1 MQMPISGVNCLL
13 LDCVCWDKDRFG
25 KDYMGEF
32 DLALEDVF
40 QNEQTAQEPK
50 WYPLKSKRPGV
61 KKGHVSGEVLLQFTI
76 LDAGNNATTPQQTM
90 EKFKLLCRSESGEL
104 LGPETPTSRTTYGD
118 EQGDDEDE
126 RTDDDEEPSDETDDQ
141 TKPESAEKRKR
152 KLRLRGLRRKK
163 QMRAYEFTGGS
174 DVVGIVFINIQKIG
188 RAHV

>member
-104 LGPETPTSRTTYGD
+104 LALRHRQVEQLTVTNKAMTKTREPTTTRSLVTKQTIKQSR
-118 EQGDDEDE
+118 
-126 RTDDDEEPSDETDDQ
+126 S
-141 TKPESAEKRKR
+141 
-152 KLRLRGLRRKK
+152 LRRK
-163 QMRAYEFTGGS
+163 ESGS
-174 DVVGIVFINIQKIG
+174 
-188 RAHV
+188 